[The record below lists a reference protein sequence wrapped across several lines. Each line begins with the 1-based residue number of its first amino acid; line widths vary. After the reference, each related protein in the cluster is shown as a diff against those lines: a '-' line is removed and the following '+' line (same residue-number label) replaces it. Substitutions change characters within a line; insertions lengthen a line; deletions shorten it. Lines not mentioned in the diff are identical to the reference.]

1 MTNLIIFE
9 AQNEHWRTEIATSEQ
24 QILLF
29 DLPSIIMATISIH
42 LFLYYNDE

>member
-29 DLPSIIMATISIH
+29 DLPSIINGNHFYTFILI
-42 LFLYYNDE
+42 L